1 MNFPCGVLLAGAF
14 TILFTS
20 TQAQAQAQVLTAD
33 QQQLRSIY
41 QELVEINTTSSA
53 GSCTTAAQAMAARLK
68 QAGFTDAQ
76 MQLIVPPGGPTKG
89 NLVARLKGSGAKKPL
104 MLLAHLDVVEAK
116 REDWTRDPFK
126 LVEEDGYFY
135 ARGAFDNKA
144 QAAIFVAN
152 MMRYKRAGVAHSRD
166 LILALTCDEETVPSE
181 FDGVDY
187 LLKHHRGLIDAELAL
202 AEGGSIAQSADGKLI
217 SHGLQFGEKT
227 FQSFALEVTNKGG
240 HSSVPVPDN
249 AIVHLAGG
257 LARLGTF
264 EFPFMLSATTRS
276 YFEQTSGLVAAQVGA
291 DMKAILADSPDVAAM
306 ARLAAVNPF
315 YNASV
320 RTTCIPT
327 TVNAGHASN
336 ALPQRAQAVVNC
348 RILPGTRVDEV
359 QRTLTQALGNELIR
373 VSPMGTAISAP
384 APPHNALLLRTVQD
398 LSEKIWPGLKV
409 ISTMAAGATD
419 GRFLNSAGIWTYG
432 VSGLVKEANG
442 SGMHGLNERL
452 SVKSFYDAQAFLY
465 ALAGTLAE

>member
-1 MNFPCGVLLAGAF
+1 MSRPYGLLLAGAF
-14 TILFTS
+14 TIMS
-20 TQAQAQAQVLTAD
+20 TPALAQALTPD
-33 QQQLRSIY
+33 QKELRSIY

-53 GSCTTAAQAMAARLK
+53 GSCTTAAQAMSARLK
-68 QAGFTDAQ
+68 QAGFTEAE
-76 MQLIVPPGGPTKG
+76 MQLIVPAGGPTKG
-89 NLVARLKGSGAKKPL
+89 NLVARLKGTGAKKPL

-126 LVEEDGYFY
+126 LIEEDGYFY

-152 MMRYKRAGVAHSRD
+152 MMRYKRARLTHSRD
-166 LILALTCDEETVPSE
+166 LILALTCDEEIIPSE

-187 LLKHHRGLIDAELAL
+187 LLKNHRGLIDAELAL
-202 AEGGSIAQSADGKLI
+202 AEGGSIAQSADGKLV

-240 HSSVPVPDN
+240 HSSLPVPNN

-257 LARLGTF
+257 LARLGKF
-264 EFPFMLSATTRS
+264 EFPFTLTATTRS
-276 YFEQTSGLVAAQVGA
+276 YFEQTSGLVNPQVGA
-291 DMKAILADSPDVAAM
+291 DMKAILVNSPDVTAM
-306 ARLAAVNPF
+306 ARLAEVNPF

-320 RTTCIPT
+320 RTTCVPT
-327 TVNAGHASN
+327 MVNAGHATN

-348 RILPGTRVDEV
+348 RILPGTSVEEV
-359 QRTLTQALGNELIR
+359 QRALTRALDDDLIK
-373 VSPMGTAISAP
+373 VSPMGTAVSAP
-384 APPHNALLLRTVQD
+384 APAHNALLVKTVHD
-398 LSEKIWPGLKV
+398 LSEKMWPGLKV
-409 ISTMAAGATD
+409 IPTMAAGATD
-419 GRFLNSAGIWTYG
+419 GRYLNSAGIWTYG

-452 SVKSFYDAQAFLY
+452 SVKSLYDAQAFLY
-465 ALAGTLAE
+465 ELARTLAE

>member
-1 MNFPCGVLLAGAF
+1 MNFPRGLLFAGAF
-14 TILFTS
+14 TVFS
-20 TQAQAQAQVLTAD
+20 TAAQAQALTPD

-89 NLVARLKGSGAKKPL
+89 NLVARLNGSGAKKPL

-152 MMRYKRAGVAHSRD
+152 MMRYKRAGLTHSRD
-166 LILALTCDEETVPSE
+166 LILALTCDEEMVPSE
-181 FDGVDY
+181 FDGVEY

-202 AEGGSIAQSADGKLI
+202 AEGGSIAQSADGKLV

-257 LARLGTF
+257 LARLGKF
-264 EFPFMLSATTRS
+264 EFPFMLSATTRN
-276 YFEQTSGLVAAQVGA
+276 YFEQTSALVEAKVGA

-315 YNASV
+315 YNASM
-320 RTTCIPT
+320 RTTCVPT
-327 TVNAGHASN
+327 TVTAGHATN

-348 RILPGTRVDEV
+348 RILPGTSVDEV
-359 QRTLTQALGNELIR
+359 QRTLTQALGNDLIR
-373 VSPMGTAISAP
+373 VAPMGTAISAP
-384 APPHNALLLRTVQD
+384 APAHNALLVRTVHD
-398 LSEKIWPGLKV
+398 LSAKMWPGLKV
-409 ISTMAAGATD
+409 IPTMAAGATD
-419 GRFLNSAGIWTYG
+419 GKFLNSAGIWTYG

-452 SVKSFYDAQAFLY
+452 SVKSLYDAQVFLY
-465 ALAGTLAE
+465 ELVSTLAE

>member
-1 MNFPCGVLLAGAF
+1 MSRPSGLLLACVLTMMSAPA
-14 TILFTS
+14 L
-20 TQAQAQAQVLTAD
+20 AQALTPD
-33 QQQLRSIY
+33 QKELRSIY

-53 GSCTTAAQAMAARLK
+53 GSCTQAAQAMSARLK
-68 QAGFTDAQ
+68 QAGFTDAE
-76 MQLIVPPGGPTKG
+76 MQLIVPPGGPKKG

-152 MMRYKRAGVAHSRD
+152 MMRYKRAKFAHSRD

-187 LLKHHRGLIDAELAL
+187 LLKHHRGLIDAELAF
-202 AEGGSIAQSADGKLI
+202 AEGGSIAQSADGKLV

-240 HSSVPVPDN
+240 HSSLPVPDN

-257 LARLGTF
+257 LSRLGKF
-264 EFPFMLSATTRS
+264 EFPFMLTPTTRS
-276 YFEQTSGLVAAQVGA
+276 YFEQTSNLVKPQVGA
-291 DMKAILADSPDVAAM
+291 DMKAILADAPDAAAM
-306 ARLAAVNPF
+306 ARLAAVNAF
-315 YNASV
+315 YNSSV
-320 RTTCIPT
+320 RTTCVPT
-327 TVNAGHASN
+327 MVNAGHATN

-348 RILPGTRVDEV
+348 RILPGTAVDEV
-359 QRTLTQALGNELIR
+359 QRTLVRALDDELIK
-373 VSPMGTAISAP
+373 VSPMGTAVSAP
-384 APPHNALLLRTVQD
+384 APAHNPLLVKTVGE
-398 LSEKIWPGLKV
+398 LSAKMWPGLKV
-409 ISTMAAGATD
+409 IPTMAVGATD

-432 VSGLVKEANG
+432 VSGLVKEADG

-452 SVKSFYDAQAFLY
+452 SVKSLYDAQAFLY
-465 ALAGTLAE
+465 ELARIMAE

>member
-1 MNFPCGVLLAGAF
+1 MSRPYGLLLAGAL
-14 TILFTS
+14 TIMSAPAL
-20 TQAQAQAQVLTAD
+20 AQALTPD

-53 GSCTTAAQAMAARLK
+53 GSCTIAAQAMSARLK
-68 QAGFTDAQ
+68 QAGFTDAE

-89 NLVARLKGSGAKKPL
+89 NLVVRLKGSGAKKPL
-104 MLLAHLDVVEAK
+104 MLLAHLDVVDAK
-116 REDWTRDPFK
+116 RDDWTRDPFK

-152 MMRYKRAGVAHSRD
+152 MMRYKRAGSARKRD
-166 LILALTCDEETVPSE
+166 LILALTCDEETVPSD

-202 AEGGSIAQSADGKLI
+202 AEGGAIAQSVDGKLV
-217 SHGLQFGEKT
+217 SHGLQLGEKT

-240 HSSVPVPDN
+240 HSALPVPDN

-257 LARLGTF
+257 LARLGKF
-264 EFPFMLSATTRS
+264 AFPFTLTATTRS
-276 YFEQTSGLVAAQVGA
+276 YFEQTSSLVNAQVGA

-306 ARLAAVNPF
+306 ARLAEVNAF
-315 YNASV
+315 YNASM
-320 RTTCIPT
+320 RTTCVPT
-327 TVNAGHASN
+327 TVNAGHATN

-348 RILPGTRVDEV
+348 RILPGTSVEEV
-359 QRTLTQALGNELIR
+359 QRTLTRALDDDLIK
-373 VSPMGTAISAP
+373 VSPMGVAVSAP
-384 APPHNALLLRTVQD
+384 APAHNALLVRTVQE
-398 LSEKIWPGLKV
+398 LTAKMWPGLKV
-409 ISTMAAGATD
+409 IPTMAAGATD

-432 VSGLVKEANG
+432 VSGLVKEASG

-452 SVKSFYDAQAFLY
+452 SVKSLYDAQAFLY
-465 ALAGTLAE
+465 ELASTLAE